1 MKNNFFHKLFWVF
14 ISVFLLGLGGYLFVT
29 ANIGSDALTVFN
41 QGVATFLNIDFGYG
55 IIITNSILI
64 IIMLFVRR
72 DLISYGTFMSLLIG
86 PIVNLFSSISLLAT
100 PNSIYLK
107 ILMLVI
113 GIIIAALG
121 IAIYI
126 SMKLGLSPFE
136 SVVVAIQEKLKTH
149 FRYVKIVFDAV
160 LFIIGYLLGGVV
172 GFGSIIAIITIGP
185 LVDLFIL
192 VFKKIKIFQY

>member
-55 IIITNSILI
+55 IIITNSVLI
-64 IIMLFVRR
+64 IIMFFVRR

-86 PIVNLFSSISLLAT
+86 PIVNLFSSISLLVT

-107 ILMLVI
+107 MLMLVI

-126 SMKLGLSPFE
+126 AMKLGLSPFE

-160 LFIIGYLLGGVV
+160 LFIVGYLLGGVV

-185 LVDLFIL
+185 LVDIFIL
-192 VFKKIKIFQY
+192 VFKKMKIFQY

>member
-1 MKNNFFHKLFWVF
+1 MKNNFFYKLFWVF
-14 ISVFLLGLGGYLFVT
+14 ISVILLGLGGYLFVM

-64 IIMLFVRR
+64 IVMFFVRR

-86 PIVNLFSSISLLAT
+86 PIVNLFSSISLLVT

-149 FRYVKIVFDAV
+149 FRYVKIVFDAI

>member
-1 MKNNFFHKLFWVF
+1 MKNNFFYKLFWVF
-14 ISVFLLGLGGYLFVT
+14 ISVILLGLGGYLFVM

-64 IIMLFVRR
+64 IVMFFVRR

-86 PIVNLFSSISLLAT
+86 PIVNLFSSISLLVT

-149 FRYVKIVFDAV
+149 FRYVKIVFDAI
-160 LFIIGYLLGGVV
+160 LFIVGYLLGGVV
-172 GFGSIIAIITIGP
+172 GFGSIIAIIIIGP

>member
-1 MKNNFFHKLFWVF
+1 MKNRFFYRLFWVF
-14 ISVFLLGLGGYLFVT
+14 ISVVLLGLGGYFFVT

-41 QGVATFLNIDFGYG
+41 QGVATFLGLDFGYG
-55 IIITNSILI
+55 IIITNSFFILV
-64 IIMLFVRR
+64 MLFLRK

-86 PIVNLFSSISLLAT
+86 PIVNFFTSISLLTT
-100 PNSIYLK
+100 PDKIHLK
-107 ILMLVI
+107 ILMLI
-113 GIIIAALG
+113 LGIILAALG

-149 FRYVKIVFDAV
+149 FRYVKIIFDAI
-160 LFIIGYLLGGVV
+160 LFIIGYLLGGIV

-185 LVDLFIL
+185 LVDFFLL
-192 VFKKIKIFQY
+192 TFKKIKIFQY

>member
-14 ISVFLLGLGGYLFVT
+14 ISVILLGLGGYLFVT

-86 PIVNLFSSISLLAT
+86 PIVNLFSSISLLVT

-149 FRYVKIVFDAV
+149 FRYVKIVFDAI
-160 LFIIGYLLGGVV
+160 LFIVGYLLGGVV
-172 GFGSIIAIITIGP
+172 GFGSIIAIIIIGP

-192 VFKKIKIFQY
+192 VFKKMKIFQY

>member
-1 MKNNFFHKLFWVF
+1 
-14 ISVFLLGLGGYLFVT
+14 
-29 ANIGSDALTVFN
+29 
-41 QGVATFLNIDFGYG
+41 
-55 IIITNSILI
+55 
-64 IIMLFVRR
+64 
-72 DLISYGTFMSLLIG
+72 
-86 PIVNLFSSISLLAT
+86 
-100 PNSIYLK
+100 
-107 ILMLVI
+107 
-113 GIIIAALG
+113 
-121 IAIYI
+121 
-126 SMKLGLSPFE
+126 MKLGLSPFE

>member
-1 MKNNFFHKLFWVF
+1 MKNNFFYKLFWVF
-14 ISVFLLGLGGYLFVT
+14 ISVILLGLGGYLFVM

-86 PIVNLFSSISLLAT
+86 PIVNLFSSISLLVT

-149 FRYVKIVFDAV
+149 FRYVKIVFDAI
-160 LFIIGYLLGGVV
+160 LFIVGYLLGGVV
-172 GFGSIIAIITIGP
+172 GFGSIIAIIIIGP

-192 VFKKIKIFQY
+192 VFKKMKIFQY

>member
-1 MKNNFFHKLFWVF
+1 MKNNFFYKLFWVF
-14 ISVFLLGLGGYLFVT
+14 ISVILLGLGGYLFVM

-64 IIMLFVRR
+64 IVMFFVRR

-86 PIVNLFSSISLLAT
+86 PIVNLFSSISLLVT

-149 FRYVKIVFDAV
+149 FRYVKIVFDAI
-160 LFIIGYLLGGVV
+160 LFIVGYLLGGVV
-172 GFGSIIAIITIGP
+172 GFGSIIAIIIIGP

-192 VFKKIKIFQY
+192 VFKKMKIFQY

>member
-14 ISVFLLGLGGYLFVT
+14 ISVILLGLGGYLFVT

-41 QGVATFLNIDFGYG
+41 QGIATFLNLDFGYG
-55 IIITNSILI
+55 IIITNSVLI

-172 GFGSIIAIITIGP
+172 GFGSIMAIITIGP